1 VLPVEPKPPRWL
13 EVGDVCDG
21 ELRAVSLVALPPRL
35 VLLLPVPLPPLL
47 DVAACWLQLG
57 VPGGQ
62 AAGAR

>member
-21 ELRAVSLVALPPRL
+21 ELRVVSLVVLLPRL
-35 VLLLPVPLPPLL
+35 VLLLLVPPPLP

-57 VPGGQ
+57 APGGQ